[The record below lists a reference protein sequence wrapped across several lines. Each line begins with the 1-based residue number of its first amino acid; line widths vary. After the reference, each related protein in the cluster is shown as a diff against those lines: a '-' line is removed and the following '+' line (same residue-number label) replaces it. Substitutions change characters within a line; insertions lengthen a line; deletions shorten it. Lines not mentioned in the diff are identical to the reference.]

1 MMQNSE
7 NQKQRKEQRRNHMQL
22 MDTIAKLQEEVR
34 RLRSVPLEASQ
45 PQEQLLPVSLVWLYY
60 VDA

>member
-7 NQKQRKEQRRNHMQL
+7 SQKQRKEQQRNHMQL

-34 RLRSVPLEASQ
+34 RLRPVPLEASQ
-45 PQEQLLPVSLVWLYY
+45 PQEQLLPVSPVWLYY
-60 VDA
+60 VDT

>member
-1 MMQNSE
+1 MMQSSE
-7 NQKQRKEQRRNHMQL
+7 NQKQRKEQQRNHMQL

-34 RLRSVPLEASQ
+34 RLRPVPLEASQ
-45 PQEQLLPVSLVWLYY
+45 PQGQLLPVSLVWLYY